1 MRSDYLD
8 FWEMGFYSSGFQSL
22 GFISFAAFAAFEYT
36 GGAYN
41 NYIPIAEIYASP
53 ENNSAGPTRSL

>member
-1 MRSDYLD
+1 VWPDYLD

-41 NYIPIAEIYASP
+41 NYIPIAEIYATP
-53 ENNSAGPTRSL
+53 ENNS